1 MSELINNREYRQ
13 KELQK
18 LIMQLH
24 DGKTVEEVKEAFE
37 VLIEGVSPSEI
48 SEMEQALINEGMP
61 VEEIQRLCDVHAE
74 VFKGSIEDIHRELRP
89 EEISGHPINTFYLE
103 NRAIEALINEKIEI
117 DLTAFDE
124 HPSIDEIY
132 KLQEDFNL
140 LWDIH
145 KHYLRKE
152 NLIFPYMEKYGI
164 TAPPKVMWGV
174 DDEIRAQIKEVKNL
188 LSDYDG
194 DSANIVE
201 KVNEVTK
208 KILDMIFKEENI
220 LFPMV
225 SDTLSED
232 EWQVVEEESDE
243 IGYCLVEPKG
253 RWQPIRNNVE
263 DKEQKQHVK
272 APENGY
278 IKFETGILSTEEIG
292 ALLNTLPLDLTF
304 VDKEGIVKYFSQ
316 GKERIFPRTKSVI
329 GREVSNCHPPA
340 SVHIVEKIVEDLQSG
355 KKDNEDFWIKMGDKF
370 VYIRYF
376 AVRNEQGEFL
386 GVIEVTQNI
395 KPIQELTGEKRL
407 LSEA

>member
-18 LIMQLH
+18 LIKQLH
-24 DGKTVEEVKEAFE
+24 DGKSVEEVKGAFE
-37 VLIEGVSPSEI
+37 ELIQGVSPTEI
-48 SEMEQALINEGMP
+48 SEMEQALISEGMP

-74 VFKGSIEDIHRELRP
+74 VFKGSIEDIHRELKP
-89 EEISGHPINTFYLE
+89 EEVPGHPINTFYLE
-103 NRAIEALINEKIEI
+103 NRAIEALIKEQIIKDLEVFEKDQKEEQI
-117 DLTAFDE
+117 F
-124 HPSIDEIY
+124 
-132 KLQEDFNL
+132 KLQEDYNL

-152 NLIFPYMEKYGI
+152 NLLFPFMEKYGI

-174 DDEIRAQIKEVKNL
+174 DDEIRGQLKEIKALLVNYKDDSSNIIVKSNDL
-188 LSDYDG
+188 
-194 DSANIVE
+194 I
-201 KVNEVTK
+201 K

-232 EWQVVEEESDE
+232 EWQMIEEDSDE

-253 RWQPIRNNVE
+253 KWQPERSNVE
-263 DKEQKQHVK
+263 AEQQKHSIK

-278 IKFETGILSTEEIG
+278 IKFDTGILSTEEISG
-292 ALLNTLPLDLTF
+292 LLNTLPLDLTF
-304 VDKEGIVKYFSQ
+304 VDKEGLVKYFSQ

-340 SVHIVEKIVEDLQSG
+340 SVHIVEKIVEELKSG
-355 KKDNEDFWIKMGDKF
+355 KKEHEDFWIKMGDKF

-376 AVRNEQGEFL
+376 AVRDDKGDFL
-386 GVIEVTQNI
+386 GVLEVTQNI

-407 LSEA
+407 MTD